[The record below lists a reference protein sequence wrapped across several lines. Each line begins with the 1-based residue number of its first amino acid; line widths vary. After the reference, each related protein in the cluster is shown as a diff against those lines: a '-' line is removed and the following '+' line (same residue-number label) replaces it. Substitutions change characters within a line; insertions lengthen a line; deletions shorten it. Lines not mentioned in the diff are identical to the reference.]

1 MSENK
6 VEADSNK
13 KRVRRERIPRQ
24 KLPEQEP
31 EVRNKNFNEVA
42 LGFDE
47 ELAVKEASRCL
58 QCKKPFCI
66 DGCPV
71 NIDIPAFIQL
81 IVDGDYIGAARKI
94 KEDNSLPAICGR
106 VCPQE
111 VQCEETCVLG
121 RRDEPVAVGSLE
133 RFVADYER
141 DNNAIEMPP
150 IPEPTG
156 KNVAV
161 VGSGPAGLTAAG
173 ELAKMGHKVKV
184 FEALHKPGGVL
195 LYGIPEFRM
204 PKDVLGAEVEY
215 VKDLGVEIEVNAPV
229 GRLYNVDELLDEGF
243 DAVFVAI
250 GAGAPFFLGVPGENL
265 LGIYSANEFLT
276 RINLMAAYRFPE
288 SDTPI
293 IVGEKVAV
301 IGAGNTAMDAAR
313 SALRLGHKEVSIV
326 YRRTRE
332 EMPAREAEIEHAL
345 EEGIKFDILTAP
357 IEFSGDENGWVK
369 TMRCLRM
376 ELGEPDESGRRRP
389 VPIEGSE
396 FDMPVDIVV
405 NAIGSNINQLLAKA
419 TPGLEVGRRGEII
432 IEEET
437 GSTTKDAVYAGGDVV
452 TGTATVISAMGAGK
466 IAAKA
471 INEYLMGTSESSE
484 EYESSE

>member
-6 VEADSNK
+6 VESDATE
-13 KRVRRERIPRQ
+13 KRGRRERIPRQ

-71 NIDIPAFIQL
+71 LIDIPAFIQM
-81 IVDGDYIGAARKI
+81 IVEKDFIGSARKI
-94 KEDNSLPAICGR
+94 KEENSLPAICGR

-111 VQCEETCVLG
+111 VQCEETCVLS
-121 RRDEPVAVGSLE
+121 RRGEPVAIGNLE

-141 DNNAIEMPP
+141 DKNAIEMPP

-173 ELAKMGHKVKV
+173 ELAKMGHKVKI

-229 GRLYNVDELLDEGF
+229 GRLYNVDELLTEGF

-313 SALRLGHKEVSIV
+313 SALRLGPKEVSIV

-437 GSTTKDAVYAGGDVV
+437 GATTKDAVYAGGDVV

-471 INEYLMGTSESSE
+471 INEYLMGKSESSE
-484 EYESSE
+484 EGQ

>member
-1 MSENK
+1 MSEKQK
-6 VEADSNK
+6 VESDATK
-13 KRVRRERIPRQ
+13 KGSRRTRIPPRQ
-24 KLPEQEP
+24 KVPEQEP
-31 EVRNKNFNEVA
+31 HVRNKNFNEVA
-42 LGFDE
+42 LGYDE
-47 ELAVKEASRCL
+47 ALAVKEASRCL
-58 QCKKPFCI
+58 QCKKPLCV

-71 NIDIPAFIQL
+71 NIDIPAFIEL
-81 IVDGDYIGAARKI
+81 IVQGDYIGAARKI

-121 RRDEPVAVGSLE
+121 RRGEPVAIGNLE

-141 DNNAIEMPP
+141 DKNAIEMPP

-156 KNVAV
+156 KNIAI

-173 ELAKMGHKVKV
+173 ELAKLGHKVKI

-215 VKDLGVEIEVNAPV
+215 VKELGVEIELNAPV

-250 GAGAPFFLGVPGENL
+250 GAGAPFFLGLEGENL

-276 RINLMAAYRFPE
+276 RINLMGAYRFPE
-288 SDTPI
+288 YDTPV
-293 IVGEKVAV
+293 IVGEKVVV

-313 SALRLGHKEVSIV
+313 SALRLGPKEVSIV

-345 EEGIKFDILTAP
+345 EEGIKFITLTAP
-357 IEFSGDENGWVK
+357 IGFSGDENGWVK
-369 TMRCLRM
+369 TMKCIKM

-396 FDMPVDIVV
+396 FDMPVDTVV

-419 TPGLEVGRRGEII
+419 TPGMETGGRGEII
-432 IEEET
+432 IDEET
-437 GSTTKDAVYAGGDVV
+437 GKTSKEGVYAGGDVV

-466 IAAKA
+466 RAAKA
-471 INEYLMGTSESSE
+471 IHEYLMGKTGSPE
-484 EYESSE
+484 

>member
-1 MSENK
+1 
-6 VEADSNK
+6 
-13 KRVRRERIPRQ
+13 VR
-24 KLPEQEP
+24 
-31 EVRNKNFNEVA
+31 
-42 LGFDE
+42 
-47 ELAVKEASRCL
+47 
-58 QCKKPFCI
+58 
-66 DGCPV
+66 
-71 NIDIPAFIQL
+71 IDIPAFLQL
-81 IVDGDYIGAARKI
+81 IVEGDYIGSARKI
-94 KEDNSLPAICGR
+94 KEENSLPAICGR

-111 VQCEETCVLG
+111 VQCEETCVLS
-121 RRDEPVAVGSLE
+121 RRDEPVAIGSLE

-141 DNNAIEMPP
+141 DKDAIEMPP

-156 KNVAV
+156 KSVAV

-173 ELAKMGHKVKV
+173 ELAKMGHRVKI

-243 DAVFVAI
+243 DAAFIAI

-293 IVGEKVAV
+293 IIGDKVAV

-313 SALRLGHKEVSIV
+313 SALRLGQDVSIV

-345 EEGIKFDILTAP
+345 EEGIKFVTLTAP
-357 IEFSGDENGWVK
+357 ISFSGDEDGWVK
-369 TMRCLRM
+369 AMTCIKM

-419 TPGLEVGRRGEII
+419 TPGLEVGGRGEII

-437 GSTTKDAVYAGGDVV
+437 GKTSKEAVYAGGDVV

-466 IAAKA
+466 TAAEA
-471 INEYLMGTSESSE
+471 IHEYLMGKSEDSE
-484 EYESSE
+484 